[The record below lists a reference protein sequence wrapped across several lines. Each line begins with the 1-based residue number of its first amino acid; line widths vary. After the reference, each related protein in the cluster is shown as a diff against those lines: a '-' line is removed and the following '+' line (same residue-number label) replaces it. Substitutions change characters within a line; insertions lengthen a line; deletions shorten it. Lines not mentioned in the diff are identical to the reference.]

1 MVSTE
6 YKVTWKTYLLLV
18 LGLVAFLIY
27 IYLFNVD
34 IQQIIATA
42 ERHFDVSI
50 YALAAA
56 FAILGTFLFSLSW
69 HFLLKFLSVKIS
81 VARSFFYVW
90 YGIFVDAV
98 IPGESLSGEI
108 TKLYLIT
115 REDGTVSGKVVAS
128 LVAQRLMGMTVNII
142 SLLVGMSVLLTVG
155 GVSGIVLSL
164 TIFLVTAISIFLV
177 LLIILCIK
185 EKWTL
190 KIVNTGIGFVEYLSR
205 GHWKPQLTKIR
216 EEVVRAARMFH
227 DSMKKFRHAPKT
239 LFASMSANAIS
250 WILELGVI
258 YLVFLSVG
266 FSSVQWGTV
275 IVTCSMLVAIKS
287 IPVGVPFEA
296 GLPEIA
302 MSTLFIWLG
311 VPKEISFT
319 VTILSRLLTM
329 WLRFF
334 IGFGVQQWIEIR
346 KAKSPSTEN
355 NMVPLEQKKPKSSF
369 DLMLKRCLKWK

>member
-18 LGLVAFLIY
+18 LGVVVFLIY

-34 IQQIIATA
+34 IQQIIATMG
-42 ERHFDVSI
+42 RIDVSI
-50 YALAAA
+50 YVLAAA
-56 FAILGTFLFSLSW
+56 FAILSTFLFSVSW
-69 HFLLKFLSVKIS
+69 HFLLNFLSVKLS
-81 VARSFFYVW
+81 AVKSFLYVW

-98 IPGESLSGEI
+98 IPGESVSGEI

-115 REDGTVSGKVVAS
+115 REENGVSGKVVAS
-128 LVAQRLMGMTVNII
+128 LVVQRLMGMTMNIA
-142 SLLVGMSVLLTVG
+142 SLLIGMAVLLTLG
-155 GVSGIVLSL
+155 QVSGIVFNL
-164 TIFLVTAISIFLV
+164 TMFLATAISIFLV

-190 KIVNTGIGFVEYLSR
+190 KIVSTGIGFVEYLSR
-205 GHWKPQLTKIR
+205 GRWKPRLAKIR

-227 DSMKKFRHAPKT
+227 DSMKEFRHAPKT

-250 WILELGVI
+250 WVLELGVI
-258 YLVFLSVG
+258 YLVFLSIG

-275 IVTCSMLVAIKS
+275 IVTYSMLVAIKS
-287 IPVGVPFEA
+287 VPVGVPFEA

-334 IGFGVQQWIEIR
+334 IGFAVQQWIEI
-346 KAKSPSTEN
+346 KQAKSAGTESSK
-355 NMVPLEQKKPKSSF
+355 VPIEAEKT
-369 DLMLKRCLKWK
+369 